1 MVSTKIFNCFTF
13 TFSHLA
19 DAFIQSDLQIN
30 FLQMNYFDN
39 NKKILQWYLKD
50 HVTLKTGVMMLKI
63 HLKI

>member
-19 DAFIQSDLQIN
+19 DLQMN

-39 NKKILQWYLKD
+39 NKKILQ
-50 HVTLKTGVMMLKI
+50 
-63 HLKI
+63 